1 MAENSSIA
9 EGRPSASFGA
19 RFGAAAR
26 REPVLAA
33 VAALALVGVGISIYL
48 TAEHFAGTE
57 KRGFCPLSGGLIN
70 CGNVLTST
78 YSFVPGTANN
88 LRIPISMP
96 GILWFVVSGG
106 LALAALW
113 YAARG
118 RAEPARLRPVL
129 LAWGAVGV
137 ATVLYLVY
145 CELALIHYVCL
156 WCTAV
161 HILTV
166 VTFFLALRAWQ
177 VGPAEEVPARA
188 APQRAVGQ
196 HPPARPRGPQRAV
209 TSRAASQMHRA
220 SARTRAS
227 RR

>member
-1 MAENSSIA
+1 MAENIA
-9 EGRPSASFGA
+9 ATSRPSAGLGA

-26 REPVLAA
+26 RAPLLSA
-33 VAALALVGVGISIYL
+33 VAGMALVGVAISIYL
-48 TAEHFAGTE
+48 TAEHFAGAE

-70 CGNVLTST
+70 CGNVLTSK
-78 YSFVPGTANN
+78 YSVVPGTQ
-88 LRIPISMP
+88 LPVSIP
-96 GILWFVVSGG
+96 GILWFLVSGG

-118 RAEPARLRPVL
+118 RAEPDRLRPAL

-137 ATVLYLVY
+137 ATILYLVY
-145 CELALIHYVCL
+145 CEFALIHYVCL

-161 HILTV
+161 HILTL
-166 VTFFLALRAWQ
+166 VTFFAALRAWQ
-177 VGPAEEVPARA
+177 VGPAEEPVRA
-188 APQRAVGQ
+188 APQRAAGL
-196 HPPARPRGPQRAV
+196 HPPAHPRAPQRAV

-227 RR
+227 HR

>member
-1 MAENSSIA
+1 MAENTGIA
-9 EGRPSASFGA
+9 MRQPSAGLGA

-26 REPVLAA
+26 REPLMAA

-48 TAEHFAGTE
+48 TAEHFAGAET
-57 KRGFCPLSGGLIN
+57 RGFCPLSGGLIN
-70 CGNVLTST
+70 CGNVLTSK
-78 YSFVPGTANN
+78 YSVVPGTQ
-88 LRIPISMP
+88 LPVSLP
-96 GILWFVVSGG
+96 GILWFLMSGG

-118 RAEPARLRPVL
+118 RAEPARLRPAL

-145 CELALIHYVCL
+145 CEFALIHYVCL

-161 HILTV
+161 HILTL

-177 VGPAEEVPARA
+177 VSPAEVEPMRA
-188 APQRAVGQ
+188 GPQRAAGQ
-196 HPPARPRGPQRAV
+196 HPSARPRAPQRAV
-209 TSRAASQMHRA
+209 TSRAASQVHRT
-220 SARTRAS
+220 SARTRTS